1 MAAARAAAIVV
12 MREVQRVEELYNA
25 NEILHEPEA
34 GIIYNLQHL
43 LLLLV
48 HLVCTLV
55 SAQMGLKSD
64 DFANEVDPVDVAS
77 LHSINKDKIGDS
89 LQHTQR
95 EASNLL
101 SVNSNL
107 NSCSENIEN
116 KATVGPSGVSDEL
129 EDVGTRRTFSNR
141 YDGSKSVE
149 GHDDNICCASRA
161 NDANNEDLDIK
172 NSSHSSLSVCSLGS
186 KKVFSSQKL
195 DLSELLSGKE
205 EDAGSNSLRMQSSYS
220 HSLSGKDSIGGG
232 FEISAKIQKC
242 EVDIGNNSDVPLGNG
257 DKSLNEGEQ
266 DESTEFVELP
276 DKKETPLQTLSADEG
291 YESDATE
298 DVEVCDICGD
308 AGQEDLLVI
317 CSKCSDGA
325 EHTYCMREMLQ
336 KVPEGYWL
344 CEECKLVEE
353 TETQKQG
360 LDVEG
365 EKANKVG
372 SSTQSLVKRHAE
384 NLESALALKQKA
396 VETSMGSP
404 EPLSSN
410 RVCALSQEGSFK
422 DLNKGKVKPYL
433 QNSFGNHSGNDMPE
447 NVRSPSVTQL
457 QAPKCTSFKS
467 NSFNSLNSKRKVKL
481 VDEVVLQ
488 KQKSARE
495 HASVDSREELSR
507 MMDKSVLFKSTNS
520 GKLNTR
526 ESNFR
531 RLSSK
536 YQHAQDQ
543 QESKIVRE
551 QISLERK
558 SYSKLDLSDSTVS
571 VDKVDKKVIPCAD
584 IIFHSSSSNYQETK
598 AVQSDGKQSTL
609 SKSICNLALKG
620 VESAVTSDVVIPSTT
635 GCISSDQKLKQLN
648 WMEEPS
654 SSSSWTAEKQHN
666 HFNGVMSD
674 DTSLSLDSTNQNEK
688 SRESSVSRSSKSVPC
703 VKCKEMSHTVDCCSV
718 SKAFGA
724 DQSDSR
730 TYREDIYKGNKLKAA
745 IEAAIRLRPGIRDR
759 ASHVPLSISNKTN
772 NMIPVKGIYEGQE
785 NLNNQ
790 ASIGNIK
797 QVNSHSIDVVSAVSS
812 VANRSMR
819 DISILPLASGS
830 AVSKSSAIPEHEYI
844 WQGAFEVHKSGKL
857 PGFSAEI
864 QAHLST
870 LASPKVLEVVNSF
883 PHKVS
888 LNEVPRLN
896 TWPTHFHDSGP
907 KEDNIALYF
916 FAKDLESYENYKV
929 LLDTMVKNDF
939 ALKGAFEGVELLIF
953 PSNQLPENCQRW
965 NALLFLWGVF
975 KGRRVSVR
983 NPNDITQPVDNKS
996 AACDSTCNVVPVT
1009 SAVEK
1014 ACISTDRVGDNKVS
1028 SFEQAYVGIKE
1039 KMEEQDGKV
1048 DTKILPRIAT
1058 SSTQVDPETK
1068 CNNPPP
1074 EESKVPDSR
1083 SDTELKPC
1091 LQATETNS
1099 GSVRVE
1105 KEEMHVQ
1112 EDYALLKNCPTETQM
1127 AVVVGEIDGDSVKI
1141 RDSMDDACANRKNS
1155 SVCLQPNNRKRTYLD
1170 LTETVSEI
1178 CTDTSQKLPWSE
1190 VKRVSIGEGSDNKM
1204 LKTGFSGINQLNS
1217 VRDQGTSSYS
1227 LVSERHD
1234 LCSASS
1240 VEEKKCDIACEN
1252 KVIPKDNGSSEGFF
1266 FPVVSHRASEHQLG
1280 DNSKP
1285 WKQLSVKDED
1295 QVRDASPN
1303 LELALGAETRPQDEG
1318 ISPLV
1323 VGTVDKS
1330 GNHDKVTG
1338 KEEDV
1343 SASLSFPF
1351 PEKE

>member
-1 MAAARAAAIVV
+1 MAAATAAAIVV
-12 MREVQRVEELYNA
+12 TREVRRVEELYNA
-25 NEILHEPEA
+25 NEILLDPEA
-34 GIIYNLQHL
+34 L
-43 LLLLV
+43 
-48 HLVCTLV
+48 

-64 DFANEVDPVDVAS
+64 DFSNEIDPVDVAS
-77 LHSINKDKIGDS
+77 LHSINEDKTGDS

-101 SVNSNL
+101 CVNSNL
-107 NSCSENIEN
+107 DSCSENIEN
-116 KATVGPSGVSDEL
+116 KATVRLSGVSDEL
-129 EDVGTRRTFSNR
+129 EDVGTQRTFSNKN
-141 YDGSKSVE
+141 DGSKSVE

-161 NDANNEDLDIK
+161 NDANNNDFDIK
-172 NSSHSSLSVCSLGS
+172 DSSHSSLSVCSLGS
-186 KKVFSSQKL
+186 EKVFSSQKL
-195 DLSELLSGKE
+195 DFSELLSGKE

-220 HSLSGKDSIGGG
+220 HSLSGKDAIGGSS
-232 FEISAKIQKC
+232 EISAKIQKC
-242 EVDIGNNSDVPLGNG
+242 EVDIDNNSDVPLGNG

-276 DKKETPLQTLSADEG
+276 DKKETPLQALSADGG

-353 TETQKQG
+353 TETHKQG

-372 SSTQSLVKRHAE
+372 SSTQSLAKRHAE

-396 VETSMGSP
+396 VETSTGSP
-404 EPLSSN
+404 EPLSPN

-447 NVRSPSVTQL
+447 TVRSPSGTQL
-457 QAPKCTSFKS
+457 QAPKCASFKS

-481 VDEVVLQ
+481 LDEVVLQ

-495 HASVDSREELSR
+495 HASLDSREELGR

-520 GKLNTR
+520 GKLNTG

-543 QESKIVRE
+543 QGSKIVRE
-551 QISLERK
+551 LISLERK
-558 SYSKLDLSDSTVS
+558 SSSKLDLSGSTVS
-571 VDKVDKKVIPCAD
+571 IDKIDKKVTPCAD

-598 AVQSDGKQSTL
+598 AVQSDEKQSTL

-620 VESAVTSDVVIPSTT
+620 VESAVTSDVVIPSTN
-635 GCISSDQKLKQLN
+635 GCISSNQKLNQLN
-648 WMEEPS
+648 RMEEPS
-654 SSSSWTAEKQHN
+654 SSSSWTADKQHN
-666 HFNGVMSD
+666 NFNGVMSD
-674 DTSLSLDSTNQNEK
+674 ETSLSLDSTNQNEK
-688 SRESSVSRSSKSVPC
+688 SRESSVSCSSKSVPC

-718 SKAFGA
+718 SKASGA

-730 TYREDIYKGNKLKAA
+730 TYRENIYKGNKLKAA

-759 ASHVPLSISNKTN
+759 ASHVPSSISNKTT
-772 NMIPVKGIYEGQE
+772 NMIPVKGIYEGQD
-785 NLNNQ
+785 NLHNQ

-797 QVNSHSIDVVSAVSS
+797 QVNSHSIDVVSAVTS

-819 DISILPLASGS
+819 DISILPLASG
-830 AVSKSSAIPEHEYI
+830 
-844 WQGAFEVHKSGKL
+844 GAFEVHKSGKL
-857 PGFSAEI
+857 TGFSTEI

-916 FAKDLESYENYKV
+916 FAKDLESYDNYKV

-975 KGRRVSVR
+975 KGRRVNSSNSMKSVW

-996 AACDSTCNVVPVT
+996 AACDTTCNVVPVT

-1014 ACISTDRVGDNKVS
+1014 ACISTDRVGNNKVS
-1028 SFEQAYVGIKE
+1028 PFEQAYVGIKA
-1039 KMEEQDGKV
+1039 KLEEQDGKV

-1058 SSTQVDPETK
+1058 SSTQVHPETK
-1068 CNNPPP
+1068 RNNPPP
-1074 EESKVPDSR
+1074 EESTVPDSR
-1083 SDTELKPC
+1083 SDTELKPS

-1127 AVVVGEIDGDSVKI
+1127 AVVVGEIDGDSVRI
-1141 RDSMDDACANRKNS
+1141 RDSMDDTCANRKPS

-1178 CTDTSQKLPWSE
+1178 CSYTSQKLPWSE

-1204 LKTGFSGINQLNS
+1204 LKTGFTGINQLNS

-1227 LVSERHD
+1227 LASERHD

-1252 KVIPKDNGSSEGFF
+1252 KVIPKDNGSGEGFF

-1295 QVRDASPN
+1295 QVHNASPN
-1303 LELALGAETRPQDEG
+1303 LELALGAETRPQEEG
-1318 ISPLV
+1318 FSPLV
-1323 VGTVDKS
+1323 VRTVDKS
-1330 GNHDKVTG
+1330 GNHDKVAG
-1338 KEEDV
+1338 KEEDA